1 MAGLKIYACSGIGNT
16 QGDMRY
22 WSDNT
27 DIAANTQAVNSLL
40 SRINLTYAEAT
51 CLGISD
57 NEKIAKLNKID
68 LYTVCLQAAYRYE
81 DDPVELHQA
90 GEIIGGMVHEGLFNN
105 VSLNIKKRDTHLDKL
120 LQIADDRMQSYDL
133 MKQADTLPTTDP
145 EFMQWYFDTVELR
158 NKVGLTKKQRL
169 AGKEAL
175 QEVAV
180 KGIGV
185 TDGWK
190 EDASVSDYLLNASD
204 YFLYLFFTE
213 DQINE
218 MPYQYKVKRR
228 FQKQVYNNCKGVF
241 TKLYGT
247 EDEMLN
253 IIRTG
258 IIAND
263 GGQPED
269 ICAELYRIDG
279 KGEKAVGVVWTAPLI
294 VALLFAIGGLLASLV
309 KLVEGIINYCIRTD
323 EARYAAVDQSL
334 IGDNAPSA
342 NDIESQRAID
352 EYKAQKAREQM
363 KSWIAPIAIGLAGFY
378 LLFKK

>member
-40 SRINLTYAEAT
+40 SRINLIYVEAT

-68 LYTVCLQAAYRYE
+68 LYTVCLQAAYQYK
-81 DDPVELHQA
+81 DDLVELHQA

-133 MKQADTLPTTDP
+133 MKQEGALPTADP

-175 QEVAV
+175 QEAAV

-247 EDEMLN
+247 EDEMLY

-258 IIAND
+258 IIANN

-269 ICAELYRIDG
+269 ICTELYKIDG
-279 KGEKAVGVVWTAPLI
+279 KGEKPVGVVWTAPLI
-294 VALLFAIGGLLASLV
+294 VALLFAIGGLLATLVELV
-309 KLVEGIINYCIRTD
+309 KSIVNYCVKTD
-323 EARYAAVDQSL
+323 EAKYQTMQEDL
-334 IGDNAPSA
+334 YKDNAPSYHDVENEQA
-342 NDIESQRAID
+342 LR
-352 EYKAQKAREQM
+352 EYEEERDKARI
-363 KSWIAPIAIGLAGFY
+363 KRWFTPIALGLVGFY